1 MEGVLGL
8 IYLVGFVCST
18 FGLRMLRV
26 AGKGSGTALLF
37 GVQII
42 GLSLAA
48 CQNLLQILG
57 RPDTNSRIF
66 QIADTAWPFSHIFM
80 LVIGMVTLR
89 GRVWTDWRKFIP
101 LLCGLALPL
110 AIAAGGLRGREA
122 LEVTFGILTAASF
135 LLLGYAIRTFEPQF
149 SMDQTPG
156 GLMHRKL

>member
-26 AGKGSGTALLF
+26 AGKGSSTAVLF

-57 RPDTNSRIF
+57 RADTNSRIF
-66 QIADTAWPFSHIFM
+66 QIADTAWPFSQIFM
-80 LVIGMVTLR
+80 LAIGVATLR

-110 AIAAGGLRGREA
+110 AVAAAGLRKRLRSCSEYGRLRVSCLWA
-122 LEVTFGILTAASF
+122 TQFVLSNRNFP
-135 LLLGYAIRTFEPQF
+135 RTRPWR
-149 SMDQTPG
+149 
-156 GLMHRKL
+156 LMHRKL